1 MKNTLTT
8 NGGLLNMK
16 FLPEFFKTE
25 IGMRK
30 FENFLRAFVD
40 LEIPHIQ
47 FNVVRREDLLDAKV
61 HPERH
66 KSLTIRV
73 AGYTAYFV
81 ELAGKLQDE
90 IIERTAYEDI

>member
-1 MKNTLTT
+1 
-8 NGGLLNMK
+8 MK

-25 IGMRK
+25 AGMNK
-30 FENFLRAFVD
+30 FESFLRAFVD
-40 LEIPHIQ
+40 LEVPHIQ
-47 FNVVRREDLLDAKV
+47 FNVVRREDLLDAKA

-66 KSLTIRV
+66 RSLTIRV

-90 IIERTAYEDI
+90 IIARTAYEDI

>member
-1 MKNTLTT
+1 M
-8 NGGLLNMK
+8 
-16 FLPEFFKTE
+16 PSFFETQE
-25 IGMRK
+25 GRDN
-30 FENFLRAFVD
+30 FERFLRAFVD

-66 KSLTIRV
+66 RSLTIRV

-81 ELAGKLQDE
+81 ELASKLQDE
-90 IIERTAYEDI
+90 IIERTTYDHIS